1 MGFSHERFSD
11 QEACASSSAVAAP
24 QQFLWDHR
32 VAVQSF
38 QDPGSWEE
46 SEESF
51 GGQQGVSSRREK
63 GSILNQYFLVI

>member
-1 MGFSHERFSD
+1 MDFSHERFSD
-11 QEACASSSAVAAP
+11 QEACASASAVAAP
-24 QQFLWDHR
+24 QDHR

-51 GGQQGVSSRREK
+51 GGQQGVYSRR
-63 GSILNQYFLVI
+63 